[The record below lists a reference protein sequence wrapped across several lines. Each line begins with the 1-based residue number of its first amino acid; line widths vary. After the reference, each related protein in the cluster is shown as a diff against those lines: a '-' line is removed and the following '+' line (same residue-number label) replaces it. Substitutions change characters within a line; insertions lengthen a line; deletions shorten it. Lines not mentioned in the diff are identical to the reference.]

1 MEGITTRVATPA
13 DAGAIAAIY
22 NEGIADRIAT
32 FETEPRTAQQI
43 AAQLVE
49 KGDRFPTIL
58 AERAGRVVAWAS
70 AGPYR
75 NRPAYAGVAEH
86 SVYVARAARGHGA
99 GRVVLEALCRAY
111 AERGFWKIVSRIF
124 PENTASLI
132 LHERCG
138 FRVVGVYRRHGKLE
152 GQWRDCVIVE
162 RLLDESPPR

>member
-58 AERAGRVVAWAS
+58 AERAGRVGAGASKRRRPGAAWLQPAERAGLDRVHEHVPLGLLQRDDVLVLADANRVAVDDDF
-70 AGPYR
+70 R
-75 NRPAYAGVAEH
+75 
-86 SVYVARAARGHGA
+86 ARG
-99 GRVVLEALCRAY
+99 ALR
-111 AERGFWKIVSRIF
+111 AERDPF
-124 PENTASLI
+124 
-132 LHERCG
+132 
-138 FRVVGVYRRHGKLE
+138 HG
-152 GQWRDCVIVE
+152 W
-162 RLLDESPPR
+162 SPPFASMC